1 MPSRAPLVACDRG
14 WKRRARLVGTV
25 LAGAVA
31 TIVTAAWLLAL
42 VSNLPGFGRR
52 GERVALRLHNLP
64 PGDEFASINRV
75 AQWPTDWIAA
85 VCEPPVYHLRA
96 PNARFPHATASA
108 VCKARVQ
115 PNGEY
120 AEVVFTFF
128 TAELPM
134 QVDLFNNNYKW
145 YAFAYDHGEMITF
158 ATYCDAEVV
167 DPNSSFSESPVLQ
180 PLERFGFNIYSRPGP

>member
-1 MPSRAPLVACDRG
+1 MPSRTLLEACDRG
-14 WKRRARLVGTV
+14 WKRRAW
-25 LAGAVA
+25 LAGMALAVVAVTIA
-31 TIVTAAWLLAL
+31 TVALLLAL
-42 VSNLPGFGRR
+42 ASNLSGFARS
-52 GERVALRLHNLP
+52 GERVAVRLHNLP
-64 PGDEFASINRV
+64 PGDEFESINRV
-75 AQWPTDWIAA
+75 AQWPADWIAA
-85 VCEPPVYHLRA
+85 VCEPPIYHLRA

-115 PNGEY
+115 PDGEY
-120 AEVVFTFF
+120 AEVVFALF

-134 QVDLFNNNYKW
+134 QVDLFNNNYNW

-167 DPNSSFSESPVLQ
+167 DPNSNLSASPVLQ